1 MDTAAAVVVVV
12 VVVVVIAVAVIVADV
27 VDIAASE
34 VIANIELSLLP
45 PLSGNIDAID
55 NIEGVVLLINAFS
68 LTVEVIAIVLRSNVV
83 IESMIIFLL
92 LLLLFTATD
101 KVDISSLKLVV
112 ARMETTET
120 QFDVKIERNYERNAE
135 LLRYFS
141 LLVVCCAIVFSFFLF
156 FKFNL
161 INCNRSLHN

>member
-12 VVVVVIAVAVIVADV
+12 IVVVVIAVAVIVADV

-45 PLSGNIDAID
+45 RLSGNIDAID

-92 LLLLFTATD
+92 LLLSFTARD

-120 QFDVKIERNYERNAE
+120 QFDVKIERNYERN
-135 LLRYFS
+135 S
-141 LLVVCCAIVFSFFLF
+141 
-156 FKFNL
+156 
-161 INCNRSLHN
+161 